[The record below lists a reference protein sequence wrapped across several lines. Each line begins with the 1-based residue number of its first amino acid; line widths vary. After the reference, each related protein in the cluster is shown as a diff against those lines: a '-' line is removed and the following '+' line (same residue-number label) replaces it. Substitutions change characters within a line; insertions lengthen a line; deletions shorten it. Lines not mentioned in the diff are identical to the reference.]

1 MSEEI
6 NGCIKFIEDGYLTK
20 ETSDRVRELLGIEN
34 PDDLTELTG
43 YMLVR
48 VPRTTPWG
56 TNLFGVTS
64 PPSDYLLI
72 AKSSDTIPQ
81 EIPLIPD
88 AEGVFFFRYVG
99 GDRP

>member
-1 MSEEI
+1 MNEEI

-20 ETSDRVRELLGIEN
+20 ETSDRVRELLGIEKS
-34 PDDLTELTG
+34 DDLTDMTD

-48 VPRTTPWG
+48 DPYTTPFG
-56 TNLFGVTS
+56 TIPFGMTTA
-64 PPSDYLLI
+64 PSNYRLV
-72 AKSSDTIPQ
+72 AKSPDNIPQ
-81 EIPLIPD
+81 EIPMLPD